1 MSSFIEKEIVKSN
14 SPLNFNTIDEIFV
27 NGEHGFWLNKNEEV
41 LLIFFYIL
49 KTFIQMIFFS

>member
-14 SPLNFNTIDEIFV
+14 SPLNFNLSDEIFV

-41 LLIFFYIL
+41 LFIYFLFL
-49 KTFIQMIFFS
+49 KLLYK

>member
-14 SPLNFNTIDEIFV
+14 SPLNFNSNDEIFI

-41 LLIFFYIL
+41 FIYLFF
-49 KTFIQMIFFS
+49 FNF